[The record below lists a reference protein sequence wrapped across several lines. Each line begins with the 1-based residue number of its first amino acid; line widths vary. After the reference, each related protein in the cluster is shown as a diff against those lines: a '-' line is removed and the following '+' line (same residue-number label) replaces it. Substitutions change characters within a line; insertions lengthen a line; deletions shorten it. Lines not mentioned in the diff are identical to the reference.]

1 MVAAAAPRRLG
12 QGAWISLDGSQ
23 RPESAVWHFMPAL
36 ERHLRSI
43 RKEYPPPHCLCCLKL
58 PAGAVVRPLPGRWIT
73 VKKAASW
80 HQKSSSSAPAA
91 LFGWL
96 QRPPAQPMDLDI
108 DDSLELPMLASP
120 GPSPTPA
127 QPQAA
132 DAPSAELAA
141 PRSAEL
147 AVPRSAELAVPR
159 SAELAVPRSSGG
171 GGEAASTAAAA
182 AAANA
187 DAAALE
193 DISAMARA
201 AVAEPEEEEDSWM
214 ALLEAAEEPPQE
226 SLVQDLYP
234 PAAPPRSA
242 ELAPA
247 PSAELAPGYNFHALS
262 RTALPRTDG
271 PQSWLSR
278 HGGEESLP
286 AAAAGSQGDATFSD
300 FPDF

>member
-1 MVAAAAPRRLG
+1 MVAAAAWPRRG
-12 QGAWISLDGSQ
+12 EGAWISLDGSQ

-43 RKEYPPPHCLCCLKL
+43 RKEYHPPHCLCCLKL

-96 QRPPAQPMDLDI
+96 QRPPAQPMDLD
-108 DDSLELPMLASP
+108 DTVSLELPMLASP

-132 DAPSAELAA
+132 DAPSAELA
-141 PRSAEL
+141 
-147 AVPRSAELAVPR
+147 VPRSAELAVPTQ
-159 SAELAVPRSSGG
+159 LAVPRSSSG

-182 AAANA
+182 APEPEEE
-187 DAAALE
+187 DSLE

-201 AVAEPEEEEDSWM
+201 AVEDLAEPEEDSWM

-262 RTALPRTDG
+262 RAALPRTDG

-278 HGGEESLP
+278 RGGEESLP

>member
-23 RPESAVWHFMPAL
+23 RPETAVWHTMPAL

-43 RKEYPPPHCLCCLKL
+43 RKEYHPPHCLCCLKL

-96 QRPPAQPMDLDI
+96 QRPPAQPMDLDV

-132 DAPSAELAA
+132 DAPSAELA
-141 PRSAEL
+141 
-147 AVPRSAELAVPR
+147 VPR

-182 AAANA
+182 APEPEEE
-187 DAAALE
+187 DSLE

-201 AVAEPEEEEDSWM
+201 AVEDLAEPEEDSWM
-214 ALLEAAEEPPQE
+214 ALLKAVEEPSQE
-226 SLVQDLYP
+226 
-234 PAAPPRSA
+234 
-242 ELAPA
+242 
-247 PSAELAPGYNFHALS
+247 
-262 RTALPRTDG
+262 
-271 PQSWLSR
+271 
-278 HGGEESLP
+278 
-286 AAAAGSQGDATFSD
+286 
-300 FPDF
+300 